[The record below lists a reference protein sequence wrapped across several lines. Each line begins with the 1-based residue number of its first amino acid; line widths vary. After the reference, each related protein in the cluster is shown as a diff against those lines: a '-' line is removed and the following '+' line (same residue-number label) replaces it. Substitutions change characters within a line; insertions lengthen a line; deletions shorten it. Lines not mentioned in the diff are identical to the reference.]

1 MNSKDWHSYKL
12 KDLCTKIGSGSTPRG
27 GSGVYLESGTTFI
40 RSQNIYNNYFEYN
53 GLVFIDDDASHKLRS
68 VEVERDDVLLNITG
82 DSVARCTIVPKKLLP
97 ARVNQHVCILRA
109 DKSKLDPFYL
119 QYFFV
124 NPRMQQEMLSLAYSG
139 GTRAALTK
147 AMIENFNITLPN
159 IKEQKEIS
167 KILSALDSKIEI
179 NNKINKNLEE
189 MAQAIFKQ
197 WFIDFEF
204 SCIPENYKF
213 SGAGKPCNLESAG
226 KPHDFDKVCTYKRVG
241 GLPIPDGDSWFVYVL
256 LCEDG
261 SFYKGITKDL
271 YRRFYEHYTGIGA
284 EWTKTHKPVKVIHYE
299 KFSTQ
304 EEARKREE
312 ELKSGFGREWIKREY
327 KKYIE
332 GSPAHQT
339 RLVPAGEMV
348 ESELGMIPK
357 GWSVTELN
365 SIGNLTMGLSPKSS
379 SYNTNQEGYPLL
391 NGAADFNGGLITP
404 TKYTTQET
412 RLCNKGDL
420 VFCIR
425 ATIGNITFADK
436 KYCLGRGVASIESK
450 DQIYKGLI
458 YMNLDK
464 SIEKLKAQATGSVIL
479 GLSKP
484 DINNMK
490 IVLPHIE
497 LIKQYSKCFND
508 IYELKKVNE
517 LENQR
522 IQELRDTLLP
532 KLMSGEIRVNID

>member
-204 SCIPENYKF
+204 PNEE
-213 SGAGKPCNLESAG
+213 GKP
-226 KPHDFDKVCTYKRVG
+226 YK
-241 GLPIPDGDSWFVYVL
+241 S
-256 LCEDG
+256 
-261 SFYKGITKDL
+261 
-271 YRRFYEHYTGIGA
+271 
-284 EWTKTHKPVKVIHYE
+284 
-299 KFSTQ
+299 
-304 EEARKREE
+304 
-312 ELKSGFGREWIKREY
+312 SG
-327 KKYIE
+327 
-332 GSPAHQT
+332 
-339 RLVPAGEMV
+339 GEMV

-357 GWSVTELN
+357 TWE
-365 SIGNLTMGLSPKSS
+365 IDNLKDLF
-379 SYNTNQEGYPLL
+379 NFQEGPGIRNWQYVNSDGINFINIKCIKNNDLELGTANMISKEEAEGKYSHFLLDEWDIVMSCSGTLGRYAIVRKDHLPLCL
-391 NGAADFNGGLITP
+391 NTSVIRFKAKKSKDYYSFMYGYLSSRIFYEHLITMA
-404 TKYTTQET
+404 
-412 RLCNKGDL
+412 C
-420 VFCIR
+420 
-425 ATIGNITFADK
+425 
-436 KYCLGRGVASIESK
+436 
-450 DQIYKGLI
+450 
-458 YMNLDK
+458 
-464 SIEKLKAQATGSVIL
+464 GSVQANFGPTHLNKIRL
-479 GLSKP
+479 ISP
-484 DINNMK
+484 SEDIIRKYHQYIFK
-490 IVLPHIE
+490 I
-497 LIKQYSKCFND
+497 IKQIITLRTEND
-508 IYELKKVNE
+508 RLKK
-517 LENQR
+517 
-522 IQELRDTLLP
+522 LRDTLLP